1 MNADNAKDVGNKIL
15 ASMKNQNIVDY
26 TFKKSLQVVTQAS
39 KSKIKVDGETVD
51 VDPQLLFQR
60 CTSAANGLFEDPS
73 EIFRFEL
80 CSVPSALFENNGL
93 PREAHKST
101 LAAALWNTVDC
112 AASDNDIDDAVYIL
126 DGGSLLHRIPW
137 TRGESFKSICKVYID
152 YITRLYP
159 TGSTV
164 VVFDGYSQ
172 QPSTKDITHIRRNL
186 SIRNS
191 PDIHF
196 TEDMLFSSK
205 KDIFL
210 SNPNNKQR
218 FIKLLG
224 KRLEETEVKVH
235 HAESDADVM
244 IVQTAI
250 TQSATNEVVVIGED
264 TDLLILL
271 LYHADPEKHNV
282 YLKSEQKQT
291 SVKKVKIWDILK
303 AKSNLGGKTCTLLPA
318 IHAFSG
324 CDTTS
329 RMFGIGKGIVLKK
342 LRSEPEFQDMT
353 TTFMTSTDSR
363 IIAASG
369 EEMMVSLYGGLRYE
383 GLDLLRYRKFAS
395 KVVVGNIYVQ
405 VKSLPPTSDSARFHC
420 LRSYL
425 QCRTWIG
432 NADDLSPTDWGW
444 HIDDNK
450 LLPVKGTLPPA
461 PEKLLKII
469 KCNCKINCDTM
480 RCSCRKHG
488 IECSSAC
495 GECRGVSCLNSSAP
509 TLNDVQESE

>member
-1 MNADNAKDVGNKIL
+1 MNADNAKDVGCKIL

-39 KSKIKVDGETVD
+39 KSKIKVDGETVE

-73 EIFRFEL
+73 EIFRYEL

-101 LAAALWNTVDC
+101 LADALWNTVDC
-112 AASDNDIDDAVYIL
+112 AATDKDINDAFYVL

-137 TRGESFKSICKVYID
+137 TRGESFRSICNVYID
-152 YITRLYP
+152 YITRRYP
-159 TGSTV
+159 SDGTA
-164 VVFDGYSQ
+164 VVFDGYDEQ
-172 QPSTKDITHIRRNL
+172 HSTKDVAHIRRNL

-196 TEDMLFSSK
+196 TEDMIFSSK

-210 SNPNNKQR
+210 SNQKNKQR
-218 FIKLLG
+218 FINLLG
-224 KRLEETEVKVH
+224 KQLEETEVKVH
-235 HAESDADVM
+235 HAENDADVL
-244 IVQTAI
+244 IVQTAL

-271 LYHADPEKHNV
+271 LYHAAPEKNNI

-291 SVKKVKIWDILK
+291 VMKKVKIWDILK
-303 AKSNLGGKTCTLLPA
+303 AKSNLGGRICTLLPA

-342 LRSEPEFQDMT
+342 
-353 TTFMTSTDSR
+353 
-363 IIAASG
+363 
-369 EEMMVSLYGGLRYE
+369 
-383 GLDLLRYRKFAS
+383 
-395 KVVVGNIYVQ
+395 N
-405 VKSLPPTSDSARFHC
+405 
-420 LRSYL
+420 
-425 QCRTWIG
+425 
-432 NADDLSPTDWGW
+432 
-444 HIDDNK
+444 
-450 LLPVKGTLPPA
+450 
-461 PEKLLKII
+461 
-469 KCNCKINCDTM
+469 
-480 RCSCRKHG
+480 
-488 IECSSAC
+488 
-495 GECRGVSCLNSSAP
+495 
-509 TLNDVQESE
+509 